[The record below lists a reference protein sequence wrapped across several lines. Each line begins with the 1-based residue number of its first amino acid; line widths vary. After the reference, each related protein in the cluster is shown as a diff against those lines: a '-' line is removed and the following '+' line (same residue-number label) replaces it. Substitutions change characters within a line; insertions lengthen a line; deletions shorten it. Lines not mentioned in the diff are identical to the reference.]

1 MSGIVCAIR
10 GGPGSQATIANA
22 IDLARESGEPLV
34 FVYVVDLEF
43 LSRTGI
49 SRVRTISEEMHQ
61 MGEFILLA
69 AQTQAAE
76 QGVTA
81 QGIVR
86 HGNVREEIADLCQE
100 IGATTCVMGRPQTG
114 QESNVFTPDMLEQ
127 FGEYAQER
135 VGATVILMDEDEE
148 TS

>member
-10 GGPGSQATIANA
+10 GGPGSRATIANA

-81 QGIVR
+81 QGVVR
-86 HGNVREEIADLCQE
+86 HGNVREEIAELCQD
-100 IGATTCVMGRPQTG
+100 IGATTCVMGRPQAG
-114 QESNVFTPDMLEQ
+114 QESNVFTADMLEQ
-127 FGEYAQER
+127 FGVFTEEQVGVR
-135 VGATVILMDEDEE
+135 VVVMDDDEE